1 MLVVNGFL
9 GAIRG
14 SNSKAG
20 FTPTVLPQLKF
31 NN

>member
-14 SNSKAG
+14 FNSKAEV
-20 FTPTVLPQLKF
+20 TPTVLPQLKE
-31 NN
+31 